1 MSCHLYINLLK
12 IRLLFL
18 MIRRPP
24 RSTRT
29 DTLFP
34 YTTLFRA
41 LEGEAS
47 QRPSLEHA
55 DVSVGR
61 HRAGVYASIFLY
73 QAAEHDYQHQAR
85 HPPDEGERPGEEL
98 QCPAPVQRL
107 AIVAGQPRLPVG
119 DRTRV
124 VWGKRVLGDE
134 DLGGR
139 GTH

>member
-1 MSCHLYINLLK
+1 MKRWLIETQMNDRYGNWLSNS
-12 IRLLFL
+12 
-18 MIRRPP
+18 RR
-24 RSTRT
+24 
-29 DTLFP
+29 
-34 YTTLFRA
+34 

-107 AIVAGQPRLPVG
+107 VIVAGQPRLP
-119 DRTRV
+119 DRKSTR
-124 VWGKRVLGDE
+124 LNSS
-134 DLGGR
+134 
-139 GTH
+139 H